1 MGQAEGDVVGYQP
14 GVSQNDGDA
23 TPPNPGIRQEHRLG
37 CRSSVRSRRR
47 LKHPVRLK
55 KGHLSLEQN
64 HVITLSLNR
73 SVRSPRT
80 HQGCFKNTTA
90 AVPMGNPP
98 PDSTF
103 PRSTEVALGF
113 PTFSSPAKV
122 GKTKSESKKSWKP
135 LGKVGI
141 SQLRGRAPR
150 TGTPQLLDLTR

>member
-1 MGQAEGDVVGYQP
+1 MGQAEEDVVGYQP

-23 TPPNPGIRQEHRLG
+23 APPNPGIRQEHRLG
-37 CRSSVRSRRR
+37 CRSSIRSRRR
-47 LKHPVRLK
+47 LKHPVWLK

-64 HVITLSLNR
+64 HVITLSVNQ
-73 SVRSPRT
+73 SIRSPI
-80 HQGCFKNTTA
+80 HKCCFKNTTE
-90 AVPMGNPP
+90 AVPMGNPL

-122 GKTKSESKKSWKP
+122 GKTKSESKKSWKA

-150 TGTPQLLDLTR
+150 TGTPQLPDLTR